1 MIFVPSDY
9 AISQNV
15 RYTLSSSRT
24 LPLSLFTVS
33 HNPLYLH
40 FAHFRFSYETATS
53 HKPRLKQEPQM
64 FVHPVQGIETFY
76 LQQILKNFEVF
87 YFIVLYNLRK
97 KH

>member
-1 MIFVPSDY
+1 
-9 AISQNV
+9 
-15 RYTLSSSRT
+15 
-24 LPLSLFTVS
+24 
-33 HNPLYLH
+33 
-40 FAHFRFSYETATS
+40 
-53 HKPRLKQEPQM
+53 M